1 MFTYTIFW
9 SQKQT
14 MYRSKDSTIQI
25 LLEFM
30 AKTENHRHKKTY
42 VNIKQ

>member
-1 MFTYTIFW
+1 MFTYIIFW

-14 MYRSKDSTIQI
+14 MYRSEDSTIQI
-25 LLEFM
+25 LSESM
-30 AKTENHRHKKTY
+30 TKTENHRHRETY

>member
-25 LLEFM
+25 LSESM
-30 AKTENHRHKKTY
+30 TKTEKHRHRKTY
-42 VNIKQ
+42 VNIKL